1 MTEYLHHLLN
11 MDGIRKLCESMYRDG
26 FYAGAGHGNIY
37 WKYPP
42 ADIAWLQFKRQQPQI
57 FGDKAILTRDELA
70 RIAEWEDQSY
80 GQRVKTANDVED
92 AGE

>member
-11 MDGIRKLCESMYRDG
+11 LDGIRKLCESMYREGFEDG
-26 FYAGAGHGNIY
+26 ANHGNLD

-42 ADIAWLQFKRQQPQI
+42 ADIAWLQFKRQQPQL
-57 FGDKAILTRDELA
+57 FGDKAILTREELA

-80 GQRVKTANDVED
+80 DQRTKAANTVGDEGD
-92 AGE
+92 